1 MKRILSPALLLAAAG
16 LLFALP
22 YKSRDVGTLLPVET
36 ALFSVEG
43 QTVTVET
50 DLGLMGRGTTLEEAV
65 ADLEARAPGSL
76 FLDTA
81 NFVLLRPSALA
92 LLPEL
97 ERADFL
103 RDSCTLCLAED
114 ETDLPGVG
122 AYLRAHKPG
131 SDLGAAFSALA
142 EGKDPEL
149 PTLTMENEAFA
160 LESKGGTPCLESR

>member
-1 MKRILSPALLLAAAG
+1 MKYILSPALLLTAAG

-22 YKSRDVGTLLPVET
+22 YKSRDVGELLPVET

-50 DLGLMGRGTTLEEAV
+50 DLGLTGRGTDLESAV
-65 ADLEARAPGSL
+65 ADLKARASGSL

-103 RDSCTLCLAED
+103 RDSCTLCLAAGEA
-114 ETDLPGVG
+114 DLSGVG
-122 AYLRAHKPG
+122 SYLRAHKPG

-142 EGKDPEL
+142 AGEDPEL
-149 PTLTMENEAFA
+149 PTLTMGDGAFV
-160 LESKGGTPCLESR
+160 LEPKGGTPCWESR